1 MAAAIA
7 ETSARAPQQFAA
19 DKYKSVNKESLCD
32 AQALFFV
39 DAKRE
44 NPIGYLEKSLN
55 ILAYI
60 IDA

>member
-1 MAAAIA
+1 MAAVIA

-19 DKYKSVNKESLCD
+19 DKHKSVNKESLCD

-39 DAKRE
+39 DARQE
-44 NPIGYLEKSLN
+44 NAIGYLEKFLN
-55 ILAYI
+55 ILSYI